1 MVSEA
6 YAALQ
11 TRQFDTAQRLYSQVV
26 RSEPG
31 NVDALLGLASIA
43 QYDNRPEDAQR
54 HFMAILDVEPR
65 NALAQSGLVALMSR
79 ADPQAAETR
88 LKQLLARDPSAPL

>member
-31 NVDALLGLASIA
+31 NVDALLGL
-43 QYDNRPEDAQR
+43 
-54 HFMAILDVEPR
+54 EPR